1 MGNIQVDFGHL
12 LAGHFCQLC
21 NLPYTPGMGDNV
33 DYGLLP
39 SGGRQLAP
47 PVQLIEDAIH
57 VNEWGLFP
65 SELQRLRNYP
75 QSLGLTSAQR
85 FGAGSLVVRVG
96 PLHLPLLLLSHGRQ
110 PCPLLFLH
118 RISNEL

>member
-39 SGGRQLAP
+39 SGGRQL
-47 PVQLIEDAIH
+47 H
-57 VNEWGLFP
+57 VNERGLFP

-96 PLHLPLLLLSHGRQ
+96 LLHLPLLLLSHGRQ